1 MPMNEAHT
9 LFQEGVSAIRD
20 EKDAAKGRRLL
31 SQSLRLNPENDMAW
45 LWLTR
50 TTSDPQRQL
59 ECLERALSINPAN
72 TQAQA
77 FRQKLLT
84 RSQQPVA
91 VQQAPAR
98 RTPPINQRELEAQ
111 MAEADKRL
119 KDEDVEGAIE
129 LWARV
134 LHVQPDHEQ
143 ALANAVRHLSRLK
156 YLDDAKELVWNAINC
171 GTTHPSVYLTAIDIA
186 GRERRYEDADSLRE
200 KLADLPTADDSL
212 IADIVDDLIKHEEFG
227 RAVHMLQRAL
237 QRQPDSP
244 KLLLRMGQ
252 LNELQGKSRSAYE
265 FYDRASKTG
274 KNSSEGKEAIKKLD
288 KFIPGISDRE
298 RASVLLAARETAAFS
313 AFYLFLGWQDAGLNV
328 GRMGGRWLGVL
339 LSTVGGYLL
348 ITATSSPQQQ
358 PLASLLGGTV
368 PEQPES
374 NELDETGA
382 MKEADAEPTQLPIIP
397 TGLRIVMGAV
407 GAALLVVAFLLVFNT
422 AIGLIT
428 NPHPPKFYIPSF
440 QEFMTMIKG

>member
-1 MPMNEAHT
+1 MDEAQN
-9 LFQEGVSAIRD
+9 LFQEGIIAIRD
-20 EKDAAKGRRLL
+20 EKDAAKGRKLL

-59 ECLERALSINPAN
+59 ECIERALSINPAN

-77 FRQKLLT
+77 FKQKLIT
-84 RSQQPVA
+84 RNQQPVS
-91 VQQAPAR
+91 APKAPPK
-98 RTPPINQRELEAQ
+98 RTPAVNQKQLEAQ
-111 MAEADKRL
+111 MAEAETRL
-119 KDEDVEGAIE
+119 KEEDVEGAIE
-129 LWARV
+129 LWVRV
-134 LHVQPDHEQ
+134 LHVQPDHEV

-186 GRERRYEDADSLRE
+186 RREHRFEDADSLRE

-212 IADIVDDLIKHEEFG
+212 IAGIVDDLIKHEEYG
-227 RAVHMLQRAL
+227 RALHILQRAL
-237 QRQPDSP
+237 QREPDSP

-265 FYDRASKTG
+265 YYDKASKSG
-274 KNSSEGKEAIKKLD
+274 KKSSEAKEAVKKLD

-298 RASVLLAARETAAFS
+298 RGSILLAVREAAAFS

-328 GRMGGRWLGVL
+328 GRMGGRWVGVL
-339 LSTVGGYLL
+339 VSTLGGYLL
-348 ITATSSPQQQ
+348 ITATSSPQQK
-358 PLASLLGGTV
+358 PLAALLGGTV
-368 PEQPES
+368 PEQPQTT
-374 NELDETGA
+374 ELDEEGQV
-382 MKEADAEPTQLPIIP
+382 KEAEAEPTSLPIIP
-397 TGLRIVMGAV
+397 AGLRIVMGAV

-428 NPHPPKFYIPSF
+428 NPNPPRFYIPSF
-440 QEFMTMIKG
+440 QEFMAMIKD

>member
-1 MPMNEAHT
+1 MNEAQT

-20 EKDAAKGRRLL
+20 EKDAVKGRRLL
-31 SQSLRLNPENDMAW
+31 SQSLRMNPQNDLAW

-50 TTSDPQRQL
+50 TTNDPQRQL

-77 FRQKLLT
+77 LQQKILART
-84 RSQQPVA
+84 QQPVVA
-91 VQQAPAR
+91 APAK
-98 RTPPINQRELEAQ
+98 RTPAVNQRQLEAQ
-111 MAEADKRL
+111 MAEAEKCL

-129 LWARV
+129 LWVRV

-186 GRERRYEDADSLRE
+186 KRENRHEDADSLRE

-212 IADIVDDLIKHEEFG
+212 IANLVDDLIKHEEYG
-227 RAVHMLQRAL
+227 RAVTMLQHAL
-237 QRQPDSP
+237 QRHPESAG
-244 KLLLRMGQ
+244 LLLRMGQ
-252 LNELQGKSRSAYE
+252 LNELQGKSRAAYE

-274 KNSSEGKEAIKKLD
+274 KKSREAKEAAKKLD

-298 RASVLLAARETAAFS
+298 RGSVLLAVREAAAFS

-328 GRMGGRWLGVL
+328 ARMGGRWLGVL
-339 LSTVGGYLL
+339 LSTIGGYLL

-368 PEQPES
+368 PEQPEPT
-374 NELDETGA
+374 ELDEAGQ

-397 TGLRIVMGAV
+397 AGLRIVMGSI

-422 AIGLIT
+422 ALGLVT
-428 NPHPPKFYIPSF
+428 NPQPPKFYIPSF
-440 QEFMTMIKG
+440 QEFLSMLRD